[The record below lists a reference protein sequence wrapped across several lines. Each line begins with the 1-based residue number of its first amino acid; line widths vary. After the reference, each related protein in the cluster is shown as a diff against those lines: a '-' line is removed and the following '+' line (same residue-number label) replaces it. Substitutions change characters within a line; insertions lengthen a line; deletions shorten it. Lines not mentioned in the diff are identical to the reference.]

1 MLHYRIATLLH
12 FGPRASFTH
21 HYIFSCCQFVG
32 KNSWG
37 DVAQQMLHNLVLV
50 AHALY
55 VRTFSGPG
63 QEAFI
68 VLIAF
73 SSGFCMSLSVFAGLI
88 IDRSKLNGVYQY
100 AQSTLK
106 GMGARSCSTVEYIM
120 AAAADLQN

>member
-1 MLHYRIATLLH
+1 ML
-12 FGPRASFTH
+12 
-21 HYIFSCCQFVG
+21 HYIFSCPHFVG

-37 DVAQQMLHNLVLV
+37 DVAQQMLHSLVLV

-55 VRTFSGPG
+55 VRTFIGPG

-88 IDRSKLNGVYQY
+88 IDRLKLNGVYQY

-120 AAAADLQN
+120 AAAADLQNQSVPC

>member
-1 MLHYRIATLLH
+1 MLH
-12 FGPRASFTH
+12 S
-21 HYIFSCCQFVG
+21 
-32 KNSWG
+32 
-37 DVAQQMLHNLVLV
+37 LVLV

-55 VRTFSGPG
+55 VRTFIGPG

-88 IDRSKLNGVYQY
+88 IDRLKLNGVYQY